1 MTDTGY
7 ISEKLK
13 EIFEDTVESG
23 IFYEGDLDQ
32 IDYYSLFCK
41 TAANKRLFKLMGNN
55 LCMLKCKYGKQD
67 AVLIVSFIPINSDDT
82 GAKSIAERVIEVV
95 SNLESCFV
103 TLDSLKSEEI
113 KEDKFIYVTAVKTIK
128 GE

>member
-1 MTDTGY
+1 MTDRSY

-23 IFYEGDLDQ
+23 LIYEGDLDQ

-41 TAANKRLFKLMGNN
+41 TAANKKLYKLMGNN
-55 LCMLKCKYGKQD
+55 LCMLKCKYENQD
-67 AVLIVSFIPINSDDT
+67 SVLIVSFIPINVDET

-103 TLDSLKSEEI
+103 TLDSLKSEEV

-128 GE
+128 GD